1 MAGHRLLT
9 AGLLAGSMVFATGC
23 GGEPASHPVDTSV
36 PSSPGTAPAD
46 AEHPR
51 GLIAFGHSAL
61 TGLSADADRPQENSP
76 ESSWATGTNPAVDSV
91 YLRLVK
97 VRPETK
103 GAVANTAQNGA
114 KASTLP
120 AQAEA
125 ALGQVPFPA
134 LAIVQTIDNDIR
146 CDGSDDAHLPEF
158 RASVRAAIEVV
169 HAASPKTTIVVV
181 SNFGS
186 PAGYAKALG
195 ADPVAVAGFGGTD
208 PCALFTSDGK
218 INTKGVATLTAII
231 DKYEA
236 EQVRACEGIAVC
248 HSDDGAMGGFTE
260 RLELL
265 ASDRQHLLAPGHAEL
280 AKIIWPTVQKVLGA
294 P

>member
-1 MAGHRLLT
+1 MAGHRLRA
-9 AGLLAGSMVFATGC
+9 AGLLACTVALATGC
-23 GGEPASHPVDTSV
+23 AGEPTPQPVDASV
-36 PSSPGTAPAD
+36 PSRPSTTPAG
-46 AEHPR
+46 AEQPR
-51 GLIAFGHSAL
+51 GVIAFGHSSL

-91 YLRLVK
+91 YLRLVR

-114 KASTLP
+114 ESSTLP
-120 AQAEA
+120 AQAKA

-169 HAASPKTTIVVV
+169 HTASPKTAILVV

-186 PAGYAKALG
+186 PAGYAKAVA
-195 ADPVAVAGFGGTD
+195 ADPVAVAGFAGAD
-208 PCALFTSDGK
+208 PCAPFTGDGK
-218 INTKGVATLTAII
+218 INAKGVATLDAII
-231 DKYEA
+231 DKYET
-236 EQVRACEGIAVC
+236 EQVNACEGIAVC
-248 HSDDGAMGGFTE
+248 HSDDGALGGFTE

-265 ASDRQHLLAPGHAEL
+265 ASDRQHLLASGHAEL
-280 AKIIWPTVQKVLGA
+280 AAIIWPTVQKVLGTS
-294 P
+294 